1 MVYDWPGN
9 VRELQ
14 NALEHAVV
22 LSKGD
27 MIEPGALPE
36 RITRRRKEPL
46 VAERSSPNPS
56 LDVIERAYIMW
67 VLQSEGGNKT
77 RAAEVLGIDPSTLYR
92 KLSRYEEQ
100 TTNA

>member
-1 MVYDWPGN
+1 
-9 VRELQ
+9 
-14 NALEHAVV
+14 
-22 LSKGD
+22 
-27 MIEPGALPE
+27 MIEPAALPE

-46 VAERSSPNPS
+46 VTERSSPNPS

-100 TTNA
+100 AANA